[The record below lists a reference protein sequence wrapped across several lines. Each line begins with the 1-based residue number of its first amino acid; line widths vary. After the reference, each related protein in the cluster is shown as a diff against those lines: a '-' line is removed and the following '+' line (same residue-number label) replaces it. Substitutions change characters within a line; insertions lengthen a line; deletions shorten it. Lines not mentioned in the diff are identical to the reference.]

1 HGRRRGVGEALTRA
15 AVDRAAEL
23 GAARVVLSSL
33 HAMTSAHR
41 LYTRLGFHRAPDRDW
56 TTSSGVPLLAFAYTL

>member
-1 HGRRRGVGEALTRA
+1 M
-15 AVDRAAEL
+15 
-23 GAARVVLSSL
+23 VLSSL